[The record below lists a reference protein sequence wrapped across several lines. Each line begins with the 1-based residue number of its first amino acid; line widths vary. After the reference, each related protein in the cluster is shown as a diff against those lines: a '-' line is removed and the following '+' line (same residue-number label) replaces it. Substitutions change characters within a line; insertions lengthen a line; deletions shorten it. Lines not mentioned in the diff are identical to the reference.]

1 MDVEMIL
8 SLLPFAAILCAG
20 IFVQAAAGFAA
31 GLVIVPALLWFGY
44 SIPAAQCSL
53 LVAKIPQNIW
63 GVWSLRESIEP
74 KQVVWPGLGR
84 VLFLPTGIVA
94 LQWMSSVDEGTVR
107 QLVGLIVLLVTLAII
122 FIRPT
127 PRKRLHPF
135 WALIAFPLS
144 GFFQGLVGMG
154 GPPMVFWVQAH
165 DWSTEKTRSF
175 LFMMYLVS
183 IFPALAFLY
192 LAFGDAVIEPGLV
205 ALAMIPVLWVVT
217 YFGLKFGS
225 MLGRQ
230 RLRRITLG
238 LLLLMGVAGVFGP
251 MLS

>member
-1 MDVEMIL
+1 MDAEMIL
-8 SLLPFAAILCAG
+8 SLVPFAVILCAG

-53 LVAKIPQNIW
+53 LVATIPQNIW

-74 KQVVWPGLGR
+74 KKVVWPGVGR
-84 VLFLPTGIVA
+84 VLFLPTGIVV
-94 LQWMSSVDEGTVR
+94 LQWMEYVDQGTVR
-107 QLVGLIVLLVTLAII
+107 QLVGLIVLMVTLAII
-122 FIRPT
+122 FVKPT
-127 PRKRLHPF
+127 PREHLHPA
-135 WALIAFPLS
+135 WAFIAFPLS

-192 LAFGDAVIEPGLV
+192 LAFGDEVIEPGLL
-205 ALAMIPVLWVVT
+205 ALVMIPVLWVVT

-238 LLLLMGVAGVFGP
+238 LLLIMGLAGIVGP
-251 MLS
+251 MLN